1 MLNPYRRLLGL
12 LPQRSL
18 QVGTVLSISNGM
30 AVIEVPG
37 GGRSTARGAAA
48 VGDRVFFRDDAIEGS
63 APNLPIEVI
72 QI

>member
-18 QVGTVLSISNGM
+18 QVGTVLSISNGL

-37 GGRSTARGAAA
+37 GGQSTARGSATP
-48 VGDRVFFRDDAIEGS
+48 GSRVFFRDDAIEGP
-63 APNLPIEVI
+63 APDLTVEIIEV
-72 QI
+72 